1 MITTFYGLGFHEY
14 RDRLFIDEWHW
25 NQTYPYSE
33 TGKGEIRNDDA
44 VKQVEDRKNELLPY
58 AEKATQSEAGHLFE
72 MIADLTDDDGAIA
85 EFNDLLG
92 FLG

>member
-1 MITTFYGLGFHEY
+1 M
-14 RDRLFIDEWHW
+14 
-25 NQTYPYSE
+25 
-33 TGKGEIRNDDA
+33 
-44 VKQVEDRKNELLPY
+44 KQVEARKNEILPY

-85 EFNDLLG
+85 EFDDLLG

>member
-1 MITTFYGLGFHEY
+1 METFG
-14 RDRLFIDEWHW
+14 
-25 NQTYPYSE
+25 QTLWLVSPPAR
-33 TGKGEIRNDDA
+33 TK
-44 VKQVEDRKNELLPY
+44 Y

-85 EFNDLLG
+85 EFDDLLG